1 MSAPPPPATTLEE
14 PQPRS
19 SPHLS
24 WTDSSGPHGLDVRDA
39 RTLGSAPGLGV
50 SVGDRAVS
58 RVHAELVPRE
68 DGLWVRDLGSR
79 NGTYVAGVKVQ
90 DARVPNGAVV
100 KVGATEITVTYG
112 SPLRPMDLW
121 PEARFQGLVGRS
133 AVMREVFAALAKLAP
148 ESTSVLVTGEAGTG
162 KSAAARA
169 LHDASP
175 RADKPFVVVDC
186 AAFAAA
192 LLDGELFGHVTE
204 EKLGAIEN
212 AEGGTL
218 LLDDVSELPL
228 VVQQKLAK
236 VLEAKTTARIGEA
249 GQGRPFDVRVVATS
263 SRDLRVMVNRG
274 SFREDL
280 YLKIAGTTVSLPA
293 LRDRMADLG
302 GLVDHFLAGQT
313 AGPDLVT
320 ELAKLPWPGN
330 VAELRLVVE
339 RAGGASEKV
348 AMLSSTSGG
357 DAGDG
362 RTMDVTHRG
371 IPGAAS
377 SRDVGDV
384 GGVGATPA
392 GSSEEPMPGFVE
404 PWFGAGYKDF
414 REKWQDLG
422 EREYLRRLMLRTG
435 RISSVAS
442 RESGL
447 DRTYLYRL
455 LKKHGV

>member
-1 MSAPPPPATTLEE
+1 MSGAPQVGIALEE

-24 WTDSSGPHGLDVRDA
+24 WTDGAGPHGLDVRDT
-39 RTLGSAPGLGV
+39 RTLGSAPGVGIP
-50 SVGDRAVS
+50 VGDRAVS
-58 RVHAELVPRE
+58 RLHAELAARE

-90 DARVPNGAVV
+90 DARVPNGAVL

-121 PEARFQGLVGRS
+121 PEPRFVALVGRS
-133 AVMREVFAALAKLAP
+133 AAMREVFANLAKLAHADV
-148 ESTSVLVTGEAGTG
+148 SVLVTGEPGTG
-162 KSAAARA
+162 KSATARA

-175 RADKPFVVVDC
+175 RADKPFVVVEC

-192 LLDGELFGHVTE
+192 LLDGELFGHIAE
-204 EKLGAIEN
+204 DKLGAIES

-228 VVQQKLAK
+228 PLQQKLAK
-236 VLEAKTTARIGEA
+236 VLEAKTTQRIGEA
-249 GQGRPFDVRVVATS
+249 GPPEEARTFDVRLIATS

-280 YLKIAGTTVSLPA
+280 YLRLAGAPVSIPP
-293 LRDRMADLG
+293 LRDRMADLPL
-302 GLVDHFLAGQT
+302 LVAHVLAGKI

-330 VAELRLVVE
+330 VAELKLVVE
-339 RAGGASEKV
+339 RLAGASDKV
-348 AMLSSTSGG
+348 AALSSTSGS
-357 DAGDG
+357 DAL
-362 RTMDVTHRG
+362 TMDITHRG
-371 IPGAAS
+371 IAGASPGGGAAS
-377 SRDVGDV
+377 
-384 GGVGATPA
+384 GGAPA
-392 GSSEEPMPGFVE
+392 GSSEEPLPASLE

-422 EREYLRRLMLRTG
+422 EHEYLKRLMLRTG

>member
-1 MSAPPPPATTLEE
+1 MSSAPIAQAPELEE

-24 WTDSSGPHGLDVRDA
+24 WTDAAGPHGLDLREA

-50 SVGDRAVS
+50 TVADRAVS
-58 RVHAELVPRE
+58 RLHAELVAKE
-68 DGLWVRDLGSR
+68 DGLWIRDLGSR

-100 KVGATEITVTYG
+100 RVGATEITVSYG
-112 SPLRPMDLW
+112 SPLRPMELW
-121 PEARFQGLVGRS
+121 PQASFGQLVGRS
-133 AVMREVFAALAKLAP
+133 AVMRELFATIARLAK
-148 ESTSVLVTGEAGTG
+148 EDTSVLVTGEPGTG
-162 KSAAARA
+162 KSSVARA

-186 AAFAAA
+186 AAFAEI
-192 LLDGELFGHVTE
+192 LLDSELFGTVTD

-218 LLDDVSELPL
+218 LLDEVGELPL
-228 VVQQKLAK
+228 SVQQKLAR
-236 VLEAKTTARIGEA
+236 VLEARATQRIGEA
-249 GQGRPFDVRVVATS
+249 GEGRPFDVRLVATT
-263 SRDLRVMVNRG
+263 SRDLRTLVNRG

-280 YLKIAGTTVSLPA
+280 YLRLAGATVTVPA
-293 LRDRMADLG
+293 LRERMVDLPL
-302 GLVDHFLAGQT
+302 LVDRFLAGQP
-313 AGPDLVT
+313 AGPDLAT
-320 ELAKLPWPGN
+320 ELARLPWQGN
-330 VAELRLVVE
+330 VQELRLVVE
-339 RAGGASEKV
+339 RMGGAAASVLSATAGGEA
-348 AMLSSTSGG
+348 L
-357 DAGDG
+357 
-362 RTMDVTHRG
+362 TMDVTQRG
-371 IPGAAS
+371 IPGASPTGAQPFEVAAS
-377 SRDVGDV
+377 VPG
-384 GGVGATPA
+384 TPA
-392 GSSEEPMPGFVE
+392 GSSEEPLPKALE
-404 PWFGAGYKDF
+404 PWFGDGYKDF

>member
-1 MSAPPPPATTLEE
+1 MSGSPTVQVSDLEE
-14 PQPRS
+14 AQPRS

-24 WTDSSGPHGLDVRDA
+24 WSDSSGPHGLDLREP

-50 SVGDRAVS
+50 TVGDRAVS
-58 RVHAELVPRE
+58 RLHAELVPKE

-90 DARVPNGAVV
+90 DARVPNGAVLR
-100 KVGATEITVTYG
+100 VGATEITITYG

-121 PEARFQGLVGRS
+121 PEPSFHQLVGRS
-133 AVMREVFAALAKLAP
+133 AVMRELFATLAKLAQAD
-148 ESTSVLVTGEAGTG
+148 TAVFVTGEPGTG
-162 KSAAARA
+162 KGAVARA

-186 AAFAAA
+186 AAFAEIM
-192 LLDGELFGHVTE
+192 LDGELFGHATE
-204 EKLGAIEN
+204 ERLGAIEN

-218 LLDDVSELPL
+218 FLDEVGELPL
-228 VVQQKLAK
+228 SVQQKLSR
-236 VLEAKTTARIGEA
+236 VLESKSTQRIGEA
-249 GQGRPFDVRVVATS
+249 GEGRPVDVRLVAS
-263 SRDLRVMVNRG
+263 STRDLRVMVNRG

-280 YLKIAGTTVSLPA
+280 YLRLAGATVTVPP
-293 LRDRMADLG
+293 LRERMADLPL
-302 GLVDHFLAGQT
+302 LVDRFLAGQP
-313 AGPDLVT
+313 AGPDLAT
-320 ELAKLPWPGN
+320 ELAKLSWPGN
-330 VAELRLVVE
+330 VQELKLVVE
-339 RAGGASEKV
+339 RMGGKSV
-348 AMLSSTSGG
+348 QLLGGTSGG
-357 DAGDG
+357 DAL
-362 RTMDVTHRG
+362 TMDVTQRG
-371 IPGAAS
+371 IPSASSAVPGAPVEGAAL
-377 SRDVGDV
+377 
-384 GGVGATPA
+384 PA
-392 GSSEEPMPGFVE
+392 GSSEEPLPKSLE